1 MKGMNIYNNN
11 GKVMLSTRGMKAYR
25 CSSFCGMGHFCHF
38 TRSKFSLV
46 VLYSSSVG
54 YHYRFYSTNTSIIT
68 TRSTVE
74 IVPVATY
81 LNPDT
86 QKLAILYENK
96 NKAGYKKN
104 KLLRY

>member
-1 MKGMNIYNNN
+1 MG
-11 GKVMLSTRGMKAYR
+11 
-25 CSSFCGMGHFCHF
+25 SFCRLARVSIVAGGGLG
-38 TRSKFSLV
+38 FSLV
-46 VLYSSSVG
+46 VLSSSVG
-54 YHYRFYSTNTSIIT
+54 YRYIIYSTNTSIIT

-96 NKAGYKKN
+96 NKAGGI
-104 KLLRY
+104 